1 MIGRAIAKILRD
13 DIQMAAGPLQL
24 CAGHQSGCESAVH
37 AMRQVFESSET
48 EAIILV
54 DATNAFNSLNRQT
67 ALRNIRLLCP
77 ALSKVLIN
85 TYRDDVRLYINGETM
100 LSQEGTTQGDPLA
113 MAMYAIA
120 VNPLIHRL
128 KQDTT
133 KQIWFADDATAG
145 GKLNSLREWWDRLT
159 TIGPDY
165 GYFPNALKTS
175 LIVKEGYK
183 DEAVAIF
190 EGTQV
195 VVTEEGKKYLGSA
208 IGKQSFIES
217 YVQQKVA
224 SWVDELERLS
234 RMATTQPHAAF
245 AAFTHGLSGRWTY
258 LARTT
263 PHIED
268 LIKPLEE
275 AIRRVFI
282 PNLTGRNAFNN
293 TERDMLA
300 LPPRLGGLGISDPS
314 KKSALHYSTCET
326 ISAPL
331 VRLILDQSEE
341 YTPEVKAT
349 QTRLRNNARKFHRQY
364 EVRTANNL
372 KEHLSIR
379 LQKALTICSEKG
391 ASSWLSALPISEH
404 GFALHKGAFR
414 DALCLRYG
422 WRPPHL
428 PSQCVCG
435 QQFSIEHAL
444 SCSRG
449 GFPSIR
455 HNEVCNIT
463 ANLMSEV
470 CHSVGTEPSLQPVT
484 GEQFEH
490 RTANR
495 EDGARLDIAA
505 QGFWGRDRQRA
516 FFDVRVFNPHA
527 PCYQNSTLAQCYR
540 KNELEKRRAHEER
553 VREIEHGSFSP
564 LVFSAAGG
572 MGTIATG
579 VYKRLASLLE
589 EKQGRPYS
597 STLHWL
603 RCRLNFSLLRSAI
616 MCIRGSRSVFFHDSI
631 SQPVES
637 INLALHEGQVPAF

>member
-1 MIGRAIAKILRD
+1 M
-13 DIQMAAGPLQL
+13 
-24 CAGHQSGCESAVH
+24 
-37 AMRQVFESSET
+37 
-48 EAIILV
+48 
-54 DATNAFNSLNRQT
+54 
-67 ALRNIRLLCP
+67 
-77 ALSKVLIN
+77 
-85 TYRDDVRLYINGETM
+85 
-100 LSQEGTTQGDPLA
+100 
-113 MAMYAIA
+113 
-120 VNPLIHRL
+120 
-128 KQDTT
+128 
-133 KQIWFADDATAG
+133 
-145 GKLNSLREWWDRLT
+145 
-159 TIGPDY
+159 
-165 GYFPNALKTS
+165 
-175 LIVKEGYK
+175 
-183 DEAVAIF
+183 
-190 EGTQV
+190 
-195 VVTEEGKKYLGSA
+195 
-208 IGKQSFIES
+208 
-217 YVQQKVA
+217 
-224 SWVDELERLS
+224 
-234 RMATTQPHAAF
+234 
-245 AAFTHGLSGRWTY
+245 
-258 LARTT
+258 
-263 PHIED
+263 
-268 LIKPLEE
+268 
-275 AIRRVFI
+275 
-282 PNLTGRNAFNN
+282 
-293 TERDMLA
+293 
-300 LPPRLGGLGISDPS
+300 
-314 KKSALHYSTCET
+314 
-326 ISAPL
+326 
-331 VRLILDQSEE
+331 
-341 YTPEVKAT
+341 
-349 QTRLRNNARKFHRQY
+349 
-364 EVRTANNL
+364 RTANDL

-516 FFDVRVFNPHA
+516 FFDVRVFNPHV
-527 PCYQNSTLAQCYR
+527 PCYQNSTLAQCYQ
-540 KNELEKRRAHEER
+540 KNELEKRRAYEER

-572 MGTIATG
+572 MGTIATV
-579 VYKRLASLLE
+579 VYKRLASLLA

-616 MCIRGSRSVFFHDSI
+616 MCIRGSRSVSFHDSI

-637 INLALHEGQVPAF
+637 INLALHEGQLPAF